1 MKKIIFWIDSNFL
14 NFFVAKQIKEKSEH
28 EIHAIFEITDNPKKF
43 FKQQK
48 MVDFKTCWYY
58 HENIKNLKSDVDY
71 EFLEN
76 KEKEYGINFMKL
88 MLNDRILYNFNE
100 FYNFSS
106 NEVFKILE
114 LEIKFFEKIVD
125 QIKPDYLI
133 MDAAFLRPGYLF
145 SLICKKKKMKN
156 LMVVPTRVYNKCMIT
171 DHWNNLP
178 LKKNTNSIKKQIK
191 EKNSVDENSYSKQLA
206 NLEKNF
212 LNSKINMIKAILKFL
227 FSNNSNSISH
237 YTYYGR
243 TKIKV
248 IQKYFFD
255 LIRVKIRKRFIDKKF
270 SFDENIDSKF
280 IYLPLHLEQE
290 HSTLIMA
297 PFYTDQLNFISNVQK
312 SIPVGYKLVIKE
324 HPAMFTRS
332 WHSIEFYKKILN
344 MPNVIMVH
352 PSVNSSNLLKK
363 CDLVVTIGGSVSFEA
378 GYFDKSAITF
388 VETAWSFLP
397 HIYLVK
403 NIEKLS
409 ETIDL
414 AIKTKHDNNEFL
426 SYVTYLQENSFN
438 FNPYEISQQLQNVF
452 HYGGYYVDVKLYED
466 ELEQFETENNN
477 AISLLTNEYLSK
489 INED

>member
-1 MKKIIFWIDSNFL
+1 MYKR
-14 NFFVAKQIKEKSEH
+14 Q
-28 EIHAIFEITDNPKKF
+28 
-43 FKQQK
+43 
-48 MVDFKTCWYY
+48 
-58 HENIKNLKSDVDY
+58 
-71 EFLEN
+71 
-76 KEKEYGINFMKL
+76 
-88 MLNDRILYNFNE
+88 
-100 FYNFSS
+100 
-106 NEVFKILE
+106 
-114 LEIKFFEKIVD
+114 
-125 QIKPDYLI
+125 
-133 MDAAFLRPGYLF
+133 
-145 SLICKKKKMKN
+145 
-156 LMVVPTRVYNKCMIT
+156 
-171 DHWNNLP
+171 
-178 LKKNTNSIKKQIK
+178 
-191 EKNSVDENSYSKQLA
+191 
-206 NLEKNF
+206 
-212 LNSKINMIKAILKFL
+212 
-227 FSNNSNSISH
+227 
-237 YTYYGR
+237 YYGR

-344 MPNVIMVH
+344 MPNVIMIH

-409 ETIDL
+409 ETIDV
-414 AIKTKHDNNEFL
+414 AIKTKHDNNQFL
-426 SYVTYLQENSFN
+426 SL
-438 FNPYEISQQLQNVF
+438 I
-452 HYGGYYVDVKLYED
+452 H
-466 ELEQFETENNN
+466 
-477 AISLLTNEYLSK
+477 I
-489 INED
+489 